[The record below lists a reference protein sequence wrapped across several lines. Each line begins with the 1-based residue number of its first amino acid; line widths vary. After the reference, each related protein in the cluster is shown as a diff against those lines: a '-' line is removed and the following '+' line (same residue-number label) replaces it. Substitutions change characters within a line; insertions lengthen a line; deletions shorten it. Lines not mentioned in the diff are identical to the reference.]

1 MLAHAFLTVTTASER
16 VRNPAPPGLIRLSV
30 NEFRRLF
37 VGLLLTTT
45 TTPAKLLAWSR
56 WRRQHQARARTS
68 HYQRREHQ

>member
-1 MLAHAFLTVTTASER
+1 MNNTTTSTTPTLMAIDQ
-16 VRNPAPPGLIRLSV
+16 PGCRINSDTPH
-30 NEFRRLF
+30 F